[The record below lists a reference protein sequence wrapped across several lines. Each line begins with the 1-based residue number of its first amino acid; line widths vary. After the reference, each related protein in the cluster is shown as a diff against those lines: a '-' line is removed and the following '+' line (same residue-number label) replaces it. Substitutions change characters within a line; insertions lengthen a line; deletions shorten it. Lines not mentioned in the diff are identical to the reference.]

1 MYSPGSKE
9 SKAFS
14 TMNKSI
20 SLCGILRSRKRL
32 FTHVVFFL
40 LLAGCAN
47 PGFEERRDDSQRL
60 RSSLEAETR
69 AILDEAGGRL
79 SLSNAV
85 ALVRERSLKTVE
97 RELDATLARV
107 NRATAFSA
115 FLPNVE
121 MAYGRGVFSNLK
133 GAYPPYSFDAG
144 RTFGDGASITLTQ
157 PVFTPV
163 AWIMFAESQ
172 YGVRVNDLLVD
183 RAREM
188 LDAATASLYHE
199 AVIAD
204 RLRRTY
210 AIQLAS
216 DAALTNR
223 LAALVREGF
232 ALGSDAARAKARLAF
247 SAVSLHAAED
257 AAATARA
264 KLCETMRLWPL
275 ASFEVD
281 GDSLAAVTG
290 LPWTLKGEDGAAET
304 VDGAAVRR
312 MPLEEIVWQSLV
324 NRKELYAAD
333 QMVELRKAQV
343 LEALAGFLPNVM
355 AEAGGQRMTM
365 EHLSARYWNG
375 ALMGTWAAFEGFK
388 SVQNYRAARARREA
402 EFRLRE
408 DRMLAVV
415 TSTVEAW
422 CNWKRADE
430 ELAAA
435 EAVRA
440 AAESVCSDAERL
452 FEEGEETMSHV
463 LDRRAERD
471 AAQVQSEKA
480 RYALALSE
488 VALRQAMGIGIG
500 F

>member
-9 SKAFS
+9 SKAFA

-20 SLCGILRSRKRL
+20 NLCSIFRSRKHL
-32 FTHVVFFL
+32 FTYTAFFL
-40 LLAGCAN
+40 LLTGCAN
-47 PGFEERRDDSQRL
+47 PGFEERRDDSQHL
-60 RSSLEAETR
+60 RSALEAETR

-79 SLSNAV
+79 SLSNV
-85 ALVRERSLKTVE
+85 VGLVRERSLKTVE
-97 RELDATLARV
+97 RELEATLARV

-121 MAYGRGVFSNLK
+121 ASYGRGVFSNLR
-133 GAYPPYSFDAG
+133 GDYGPYSFDAG
-144 RTFGDGASITLTQ
+144 RTFGDSASITLTQ

-172 YGVRVNDLLVD
+172 YGVRINDLLED

-188 LDAATASLYHE
+188 LDAATAALYHE
-199 AVIAD
+199 TVIAD

-210 AIQLAS
+210 ALQLAS
-216 DAALTNR
+216 DAELTNR
-223 LAALVREGF
+223 LSALVREGF
-232 ALGSDAARAKARLAF
+232 ALESDAVRAKARLAL

-275 ASFEVD
+275 ASFGVD
-281 GDSLAAVTG
+281 GDSLAAVTEF
-290 LPWTLKGEDGAAET
+290 PWTLKGEDGAAET
-304 VDGAAVRR
+304 VAGSAVRK
-312 MPLEEIVWQSLV
+312 MPLEEIVWQALV

-343 LEALAGFLPNVM
+343 MEALAGFLPNVM
-355 AEAGGQRMTM
+355 GEAGGQRMTL
-365 EHLSARYWNG
+365 EHLNARYWNG
-375 ALMGTWAAFEGFK
+375 ALMGTWAAFEGFR

-402 EFRLRE
+402 EFKLHE

-415 TSTVEAW
+415 TSTVETW
-422 CNWKRADE
+422 RNWKRAE
-430 ELAAA
+430 EDFAAA
-435 EAVRA
+435 REASE
-440 AAESVCSDAERL
+440 AAELVCRDVEKL
-452 FEEGEETMSHV
+452 FEEGEETMSCL

-471 AAQVQSEKA
+471 AAQVRAEKA
-480 RYALALSE
+480 RYAVALAE
-488 VALRQAMGIGIG
+488 IALRQAMGVGIG